1 MIQAGSDDEQDG
13 GKGKPRYVN
22 RRGLDRDSARALC
35 FLASLP
41 HEPHWMKVRTTGTK
55 QVVQVAAF
63 AASDVASDAPD
74 DLSGGF
80 PYLRDAVA
88 NIPTMELSPL
98 VRTAALPAPLAVD
111 AGGPLSAAAIDEWR
125 HEEVVVTVKPDS
137 TPADESALGR
147 DFDLEFV
154 EAYVSAITKERM
166 VLYKIRGNRPVEQV
180 IAALSTD
187 SRVIAAQPNFVYRL
201 VGGAATKL
209 AMPQYAPGKIRLGEA
224 HAIARGRKVTIAV
237 IDTAVEQ
244 THSELVG
251 AIAKAYDA
259 VGDGQS
265 AAEAHGTGITGVIAA
280 RASMTGVAPEASVL
294 SVASFRTGGA
304 GPAQSAT
311 FSIVKGLGW
320 AFENAARLFN
330 MSFAGPNDPRL
341 GREILSAIG
350 QGAIIVAAAGNGGA
364 SARPAY
370 PAAYPGVIAVSA
382 TDGEDRLYTHANR
395 GPYIAIA
402 APGVDILAPSLGQ
415 SYEVNSGT
423 SLAAPHVTGVVALL
437 LERNPDLKPD
447 AVRSILTR
455 SARAPAI
462 ALPPDEIGAGVID
475 AASALAV
482 EQ

>member
-1 MIQAGSDDEQDG
+1 
-13 GKGKPRYVN
+13 
-22 RRGLDRDSARALC
+22 
-35 FLASLP
+35 
-41 HEPHWMKVRTTGTK
+41 
-55 QVVQVAAF
+55 
-63 AASDVASDAPD
+63 
-74 DLSGGF
+74 
-80 PYLRDAVA
+80 
-88 NIPTMELSPL
+88 
-98 VRTAALPAPLAVD
+98 
-111 AGGPLSAAAIDEWR
+111 
-125 HEEVVVTVKPDS
+125 
-137 TPADESALGR
+137 
-147 DFDLEFV
+147 
-154 EAYVSAITKERM
+154 
-166 VLYKIRGNRPVEQV
+166 
-180 IAALSTD
+180 
-187 SRVIAAQPNFVYRL
+187 
-201 VGGAATKL
+201 
-209 AMPQYAPGKIRLGEA
+209 
-224 HAIARGRKVTIAV
+224 
-237 IDTAVEQ
+237 
-244 THSELVG
+244 
-251 AIAKAYDA
+251 
-259 VGDGQS
+259 
-265 AAEAHGTGITGVIAA
+265 
-280 RASMTGVAPEASVL
+280 
-294 SVASFRTGGA
+294 
-304 GPAQSAT
+304 
-311 FSIVKGLGW
+311 
-320 AFENAARLFN
+320 